1 MKKVYQWEYKKR
13 DGKTIGLVARLENYD
28 NSKEIIPH
36 FKNNGQGQF
45 KPGIPQELKES
56 RPLYGLH
63 TVPNGSKTIYI
74 VEGEKCS
81 QALNSAFN
89 LPCVTS
95 LGGANSAKKANWSKI
110 QGLEHYVL
118 IPDKDEAGLQYM
130 QDIYHILKDQNP
142 ESTFTLLELPNLNKK
157 EDICDWFKLDSNFSE
172 WNELDPI
179 NNIVNISIL
188 NGLKS
193 KFLQFV
199 ESKQG
204 HIPYSWKIKT
214 GSQGLKCINIDD
226 LLDMKVK
233 PLEKWLDP
241 WITEKSLSMVFA
253 ERGIGKTFFSLNC
266 AYALASGKSYLI
278 YNVKKPVSVIYIDG
292 EMQAPLMSERLR
304 AIKGNGSSKVPFE
317 LINPDLQGDRGV
329 PDLSSEE
336 GQKEL
341 DEMIDKVDAK
351 VIFIDNLSTLCR
363 TGRENEGESWLSIQN
378 WAIKQRSKGRA
389 IVFVHH
395 ANKGGEQRGSSRK
408 EDALDNVIRLSRPD
422 DYDESRDGAKFEIR
436 FTKGRSLTEKDKI
449 PIIASLDDAK
459 NGIWSWQKV
468 ESREDKCLELYQ
480 AGYKQKEIAQML
492 DISPTT
498 VCRVLKISQD
508 KNK

>member
-13 DGKTIGLVARLENYD
+13 DGKTIGLVARLENSD
-28 NSKEIIPH
+28 SSKEIIPH

-45 KPGIPQELKES
+45 KAGIPQDLKEY
-56 RPLYGLH
+56 RPLYGLN
-63 TVPNGSKTIYI
+63 TIPNGSQTVYI

-81 QALNSAFN
+81 QALNTAFN

-95 LGGANSAKKANWSKI
+95 LGGSKSAKKANWQDI
-110 QGLEHYVL
+110 ENINHYVL
-118 IPDKDEAGLQYM
+118 IPDKDEAGLEYM
-130 QDIYHILKDQNP
+130 KNIYQILKKQNP

-157 EDICDWFKLDSNFSE
+157 DDICDWFKLDSNFND
-172 WNELDPI
+172 WNELDPV
-179 NNIVNISIL
+179 NNIVDIYIL
-188 NGLKS
+188 NGLKA

-204 HIPYSWKIKT
+204 YTPYSWKIKT
-214 GSQGLKCINIDD
+214 GSKGLKCINIDD
-226 LLDMKVK
+226 LLNMKLK

-241 WITEKSLSMVFA
+241 WITEQSLSMVFA

-266 AYALASGKSYLI
+266 AYALASGRSFLHYH
-278 YNVKKPVSVIYIDG
+278 VRKPVSVIYIDG
-292 EMQAPLMSERLR
+292 EMQAPSMAKRLKD
-304 AIKGNGSSKVPFE
+304 IKGNSSAQVPFE

-329 PDLSSEE
+329 PDLSSVE
-336 GQKEL
+336 GQNEL
-341 DEMIDKVDAK
+341 DEMIEKVDAK

-363 TGRENEGESWLSIQN
+363 TGRENEGESWLLIQS
-378 WAIKQRSKGRA
+378 WAIRHRSKGRA
-389 IVFVHH
+389 IIFVHH

-436 FTKGRSLTEKDKI
+436 FTKGRSLTEKEKI
-449 PIIASLDDAK
+449 PIIASLDNSQK
-459 NGIWSWQKV
+459 GIWSWGKV
-468 ESREDKCLELYQ
+468 ESREDKCLELMQ

-498 VCRVLKISQD
+498 VCRILKISQD
-508 KNK
+508 NKK